1 MVGRGVMSS
10 LFGTT
15 AWTGV
20 AVECGTAFGLG
31 LVAIGYG
38 AVQRTAREE
47 RPGLWRALMARL
59 PADWTTRRVVI
70 AVTAGVVAGALTT
83 WPVAAVLTTV
93 ALLTLPGLLGPDR
106 HAARRTQRME
116 ALATWTEMLRDT
128 LSAAA
133 GLEQTVLATADI
145 APAALES
152 ELRDL
157 AAAVRAGQT
166 LPSALRAF
174 TEDVDDPLADV
185 VVAALVM
192 AAEQQASHLAP
203 LLGELAESV
212 REQVAMRQRIEAGRA
227 SVRTGVRVTVI
238 TTLAMAVGLVVF
250 NRPYLDPFNTL
261 TGQAVL
267 AVVGALFAVSFT
279 YLTAIGRIE
288 EPVRLIGAAA
298 PRATAGT
305 ATGGTR

>member
-1 MVGRGVMSS
+1 MSVAGS
-10 LFGTT
+10 GIWTAVAVAFGT
-15 AWTGV
+15 V
-20 AVECGTAFGLG
+20 FGLG

-38 AVQRTAREE
+38 AVRRAAREE
-47 RPGLWRALMARL
+47 RPGLRRGLVARL
-59 PADWTTRRVVI
+59 PAEWTTQRVLI
-70 AVTAGVVAGALTT
+70 AVVAGAVTGALTA

-106 HAARRTQRME
+106 QAAQRTERME

-133 GLEQTVLATADI
+133 GLEQAVLATSDI

-152 ELRDL
+152 ELRQL
-157 AAAVRAGQT
+157 AAAVRSGRP
-166 LPSALRAF
+166 LPAALRAF
-174 TEDVDDPLADV
+174 AEDVDDPLADV

-192 AAEQQASHLAP
+192 AAEQQAGHLAP

-212 REQVAMRQRIEAGRA
+212 REQVAMRQHIDAGRA
-227 SVRTGVRVTVI
+227 SVRTGVRVTVLV
-238 TTLAMAVGLVVF
+238 TLGMAVGLVVF
-250 NRPYLDPFNTL
+250 NRPYLDPFDTL

-267 AVVGALFAVSFT
+267 AVVGALFAASFT

-288 EPVRLIGAAA
+288 EPVRLIAPTA
-298 PRATAGT
+298 PRAAAG
-305 ATGGTR
+305 AEPGGTP

>member
-1 MVGRGVMSS
+1 MGDLVGSG
-10 LFGTT
+10 
-15 AWTGV
+15 AWTGIAV
-20 AVECGTAFGLG
+20 ACGTAFGLG

-38 AVQRTAREE
+38 AVRRVVREE
-47 RPGLWRALMARL
+47 RPGFWRALVVRL
-59 PADWTTRRVVI
+59 PGEWSRRRVVI
-70 AVTAGVVAGALTT
+70 AVMVGVIVGALTA

-93 ALLTLPGLLGPDR
+93 AMLTLPGLLGPDR
-106 HAARRTQRME
+106 QAARRTERME

-133 GLEQTVLATADI
+133 GLEQAVLATADI
-145 APAALES
+145 APAALEP
-152 ELRDL
+152 EMREL
-157 AAAVRAGQT
+157 AAAVRSGRP
-166 LPSALRAF
+166 LPDGLRAF
-174 TEDVDDPLADV
+174 AEDVDDPLADV

-203 LLGELAESV
+203 LLTELAESV
-212 REQVAMRQRIEAGRA
+212 REQVAMRQRIDAGRA

-238 TTLAMAVGLVVF
+238 VTLGMAVGLVVF
-250 NRPYLDPFNTL
+250 NRPYLDPFDTL

-288 EPVRLIGAAA
+288 EPVRLIGPTA
-298 PRATAGT
+298 PHTAAGT
-305 ATGGTR
+305 DLGGGR